1 MMQIWFN
8 NCINNEQKFYYIK
21 QIKTYEKIDSMF
33 RNEINEIFAY
43 NKMFSIL
50 NKNTFKYVKLLFS
63 STSSKSAGL
72 LSNYQFSISEDNYK
86 SAKEVFDAA
95 MNELSDIKG
104 IIIGH
109 SPQKNILYIFNNQTK
124 KILFNI
130 DNLISIGQNQKDVIR
145 QYNYD
150 GSIIFKEAKI
160 MYINK
165 SIVKEISI
173 EIDLYKSFI
182 SESNFD
188 KPKILSNIE
197 I

>member
-1 MMQIWFN
+1 
-8 NCINNEQKFYYIK
+8 
-21 QIKTYEKIDSMF
+21 MF

-43 NKMFSIL
+43 NKMYSGL
-50 NKNTFKYVKLLFS
+50 NRNTLKYVKLLFS
-63 STSSKSAGL
+63 STSSKSVGL
-72 LSNYQFSISEDNYK
+72 LSNYQFSISKDNYK
-86 SAKEVFDAA
+86 NAKEVFEAA
-95 MNELSDIKG
+95 MTEIPDIKG

-109 SPQKNILYIFNNQTK
+109 SPQKNILYIFNSQK

-150 GSIIFKEAKI
+150 GSFIFKTAKI

-165 SIVKEISI
+165 TSIREISI
-173 EIDLYKSFI
+173 KIDLYQLFI
-182 SESNFD
+182 DGSDLD
-188 KPKILSNIE
+188 KPKILSSID